1 MSCIVTIYGPAVIIK
16 AAKRYF
22 RLQFEN
28 TAMYLN
34 WKTSRKNVAQ
44 LTARLCIEKEYQHQY
59 RNYSHGIHN
68 LTRWSEKTEDCF
80 QGCYTEASN
89 RVGDTLR
96 VAYKIRQGTG
106 GEVGQ
111 SQAGSGDLIIGQ

>member
-22 RLQFEN
+22 
-28 TAMYLN
+28 
-34 WKTSRKNVAQ
+34 
-44 LTARLCIEKEYQHQY
+44 
-59 RNYSHGIHN
+59 
-68 LTRWSEKTEDCF
+68 EKTEDCF